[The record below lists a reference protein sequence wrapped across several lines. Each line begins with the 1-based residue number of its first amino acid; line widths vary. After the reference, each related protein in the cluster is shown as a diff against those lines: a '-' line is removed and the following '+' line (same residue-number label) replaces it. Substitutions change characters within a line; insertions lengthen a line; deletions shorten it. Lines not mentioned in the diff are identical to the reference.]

1 MFKGKYLK
9 DIPPDFQWQ
18 KTPLQTYPLS
28 FLRNHF
34 ILPLPLIQTSYN
46 FLFYIKEGSF
56 MNLINNKLYYC
67 GPGSL
72 VFVSAGT
79 INALQKTSDDL
90 KGYFVLIEEK
100 IMTVLFNQSELLNVF
115 MIDPVLKLKEIESEW
130 MYTICKL
137 LFTEL
142 SSKYPNIQISS
153 SLTQALLNKIMQ
165 LSEKQRTI
173 TRSQQIAI
181 NFKKLV
187 HQHYIKEKKLSF
199 YTDSLAV
206 SANYLN
212 RCVKMVFHKSCKEII
227 AEVSVLNSQIL
238 LLDKTKTIAEISFQ
252 LNFEDPSYFTRIF
265 KNFTG
270 ITPTEYRIKNM
281 HDLS

>member
-18 KTPLQTYPLS
+18 NTPLQVYPLS

-34 ILPLPLIQTSYN
+34 VLPLPVIQTSYN
-46 FLFYIKEGSF
+46 FLFYVKEGSF
-56 MNLINNKLYYC
+56 DNLINNTLYHC
-67 GPGSL
+67 GSGSL

-137 LFTEL
+137 LFTEQ
-142 SSKYPNIQISS
+142 SSKNPNIQISS
-153 SLTQALLNKIMQ
+153 SLIQALLSKTIQ
-165 LSEKQRTI
+165 LSESRRII
-173 TRSQQIAI
+173 TRTEQIAI

-187 HQHYIKEKKLSF
+187 HQYYVEEKQISF
-199 YTDSLAV
+199 YTDTLAV

-212 RCVKMVFHKSCKEII
+212 RCVKLVFHKSCKEII
-227 AEVSVLNSQIL
+227 AEVAVLNSQIL

-270 ITPTEYRIKNM
+270 ITPSEYRIKNM